1 MLRQRRRVLPQGRA
15 PPRWSPLPN
24 RRWSPKPV
32 PGPPRPVVV
41 LPGACGRRAH
51 AWGSPGVWMM
61 LVGSALTV
69 AEVHTDG
76 AGTSAGAP
84 SGVRGGVDGKGLGHL
99 DLPGRW
105 TRNEP
110 TLRTC
115 GDNKVSV
122 GGNPMVGVPC
132 GCFLPVERQGRKTGV
147 TFVPERDPR
156 EQVVE
161 RRLLT
166 VTRR

>member
-1 MLRQRRRVLPQGRA
+1 MGCSWGLDEVGGLGAHGGRGA
-15 PPRWSPLPN
+15 HRWGGLLGRSPI
-24 RRWSPKPV
+24 
-32 PGPPRPVVV
+32 
-41 LPGACGRRAH
+41 
-51 AWGSPGVWMM
+51 
-61 LVGSALTV
+61 
-69 AEVHTDG
+69 
-76 AGTSAGAP
+76 
-84 SGVRGGVDGKGLGHL
+84 GVRVGVDGKGLGHL

-132 GCFLPVERQGRKTGV
+132 GCFLPVERQGRKTGD
-147 TFVPERDPR
+147 TFAPERDPR

-166 VTRR
+166 VTRREGGVAGGGGGGRAAAACPWNGRGGRGGARA